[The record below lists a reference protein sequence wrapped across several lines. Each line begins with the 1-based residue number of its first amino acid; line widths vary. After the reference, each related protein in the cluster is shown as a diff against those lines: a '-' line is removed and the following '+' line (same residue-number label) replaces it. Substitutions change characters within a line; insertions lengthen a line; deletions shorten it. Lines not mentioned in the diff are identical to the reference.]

1 MKANI
6 KVILTLLI
14 CSTIL
19 YSCQSTTNEHAEESR
34 HEETIHGHKN
44 ESPNEVI
51 LTQRQ
56 QEAIGLK
63 LGTIEKRPLQ
73 TSLKVSGI
81 LAIPPQYK
89 AEVSTF
95 ISGNVKNIKVR
106 EGNYVN
112 KGQTL
117 AILQHPDYIELQQNF
132 QKAASALNYLKE
144 EFERKQ
150 TLFNKEVGSAKGF
163 QKAKADYQTAQSKYH
178 GLKEKLQLLGLN
190 PQQIKNGKIFSS
202 ISLRA
207 PISGYV
213 TSIHVSTGQYVTPQ
227 EGLIEISNN
236 SQIFAD
242 FKVYEQDLDKVK
254 KGMTIHFEMA
264 NRPGHTI
271 EAEVTSIGKQL
282 DQNHRAVHIHADII
296 APSSNILPGMYVNGS
311 LVSDSLMVPTL
322 PHDAVI
328 SEGTQS
334 FIFIADVHPETQ
346 TDSTTT
352 FKMVEIA
359 TGASNEHF
367 TEVKLLTALPKG
379 AQVVTQG
386 AYYLKA
392 DMTKEQNSHSH

>member
-1 MKANI
+1 
-6 KVILTLLI
+6 
-14 CSTIL
+14 
-19 YSCQSTTNEHAEESR
+19 
-34 HEETIHGHKN
+34 
-44 ESPNEVI
+44 
-51 LTQRQ
+51 
-56 QEAIGLK
+56 
-63 LGTIEKRPLQ
+63 KRPLQ

-106 EGNYVN
+106 EGNHVN

-117 AILQHPDYIELQQNF
+117 AILQHPNYIELQQNF
-132 QKAASALNYLKE
+132 QKAASSLTYLKE

-150 TLFNKEVGSAKGF
+150 TLFDKEVGSAKDF
-163 QKAKADYQTAQSKYH
+163 QKAKADYQTAQSRYR
-178 GLKEKLQLLGLN
+178 GLNEKLQLLRLD
-190 PQQIKNGKIFSS
+190 PQQIKTGKIFSS
-202 ISLRA
+202 IALRA

-236 SQIFAD
+236 DQIFAD

-254 KGMTIHFEMA
+254 EGMTIHFEMA
-264 NRPGHTI
+264 NRSNHTI
-271 EAEVTSIGKQL
+271 EAKVTSIGKQL

-296 APSSNILPGMYVNGS
+296 TPSSNILPGMYVNGR
-311 LVSDSLMVPTL
+311 LVSDSLKVPTL
-322 PHDAVI
+322 PHAAII

-334 FIFIADVHPETQ
+334 FIFIADVNSETQ
-346 TDSTTT
+346 TDSATV

-359 TGASNEHF
+359 TGTSNERF
-367 TEVKLLTALPKG
+367 TEVKLLTNLPQG
-379 AQVVTQG
+379 TPVVTQG